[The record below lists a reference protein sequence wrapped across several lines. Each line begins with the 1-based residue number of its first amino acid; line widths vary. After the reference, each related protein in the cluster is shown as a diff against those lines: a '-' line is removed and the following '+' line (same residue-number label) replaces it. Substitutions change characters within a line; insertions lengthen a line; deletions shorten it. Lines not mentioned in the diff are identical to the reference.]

1 MASQPHGPD
10 VNGPVYWRAKLDE
23 GNNPQSAP
31 QLSVTQVLHFL
42 NWKSFPSDIFKGMER
57 NCELV
62 PSVIL
67 NA

>member
-42 NWKSFPSDIFKGMER
+42 NW
-57 NCELV
+57 NLV
-62 PSVIL
+62 MLEFSIGYFQGDGAKL
-67 NA
+67 